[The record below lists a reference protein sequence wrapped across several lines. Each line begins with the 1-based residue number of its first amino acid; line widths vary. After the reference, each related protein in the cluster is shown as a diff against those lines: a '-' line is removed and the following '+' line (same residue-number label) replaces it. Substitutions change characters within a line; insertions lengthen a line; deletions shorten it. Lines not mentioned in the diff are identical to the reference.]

1 MAQFAYR
8 LLKLASRTARA
19 GNNNQLHSTVNT
31 GTITTDNGNEE
42 FVNISGIIFDMDGT
56 LTLPVYDGRELLQ
69 RLSLPSDTDDI
80 LHAVWRLKEPEKTR
94 ALKVIEQYEQ
104 EKGESLELQP
114 NVVKL
119 LNFISSNNVKIALLT
134 RNTLEN
140 VKHFLSFL
148 QAQIDKETA
157 SVAASSVF
165 SQVSVIHDKWC
176 TSKNLMISMYIL

>member
-8 LLKLASRTARA
+8 LLKLASGRTARA
-19 GNNNQLHSTVNT
+19 GIHNQLYSTVNT
-31 GTITTDNGNEE
+31 DIVATDHDNEE
-42 FVNISGIIFDMDGT
+42 FVKISGIIFDMDGT
-56 LTLPVYDGRELLQ
+56 LTLPVYDGKELLQ
-69 RLSLPSDTDDI
+69 RLSLPSEIDDI
-80 LHAVWRLKEPEKTR
+80 LNVVWGLEEPEKTR
-94 ALKVIEQYEQ
+94 ALRVIEQYER

-119 LNFISSNNVKIALLT
+119 LDFISSNNVKIALLT

-157 SVAASSVF
+157 SVAASSIF
-165 SQVSVIHDKWC
+165 SQVSLGHHLIK
-176 TSKNLMISMYIL
+176 